1 MDALVTI
8 GEFSRLT
15 HLSVKTLRYYHDV
28 GLLEPADV
36 DTRSGYR
43 MYATAQVPT
52 AQLIRGFRDL
62 DMPIEEVRVVLDAP
76 DVAARDRAIL
86 GHLERMEREL
96 GRTQATVASLR
107 CAARAVTQSAALGGV
122 PLDRVDARARRSG
135 KAWAGTTPNLGS
147 TPHFRHRRR
156 AVGARHRAR
165 RPGRRAVRRRVL
177 RGANRRRR
185 RVRADRER
193 RRGCPRS
200 WPDGCSDS
208 TCPRPTCAIAMHS
221 GPFSELDRTYGALG
235 SYVAEHARVVEGP
248 IREHYL
254 VTADDTDDP
263 AEYRTEVC
271 WPVARRG

>member
-36 DTRSGYR
+36 DPRSGYR

-52 AQLIRGFRDL
+52 AQLILRFRDL
-62 DMPIEEVRVVLDAP
+62 DMPIDEVRVVLDAP

-86 GHLERMEREL
+86 GHLERMEGEL
-96 GRTQATVASLR
+96 GRTQTTVASLR
-107 CAARAVTQSAALGGV
+107 ALLAQSQPPSLSVEYRSIGWLPALAVWEGVGWDDAEPWLDTAFADIAAVLSAHGTEPVGPAGALYADEFFEVRTGDVVAFVPIASDAALPDELTGRVQRFDV
-122 PLDRVDARARRSG
+122 PAADL
-135 KAWAGTTPNLGS
+135 
-147 TPHFRHRRR
+147 
-156 AVGARHRAR
+156 AV
-165 RPGRRAVRRRVL
+165 
-177 RGANRRRR
+177 
-185 RVRADRER
+185 
-193 RRGCPRS
+193 
-200 WPDGCSDS
+200 
-208 TCPRPTCAIAMHS
+208 AMHS

-271 WPVARRG
+271 WPVAPRR